1 MNAAV
6 NSKGRD
12 DPNVVKMCP
21 KGHETK
27 GDGDVPNDTGKH
39 IAAVLVLL
47 VAGAITWAGFQ
58 LSNNNAALMAQ
69 AAVSQSQNDLLKQLS
84 SDVRIIQSGM
94 AQQNGDLRVLRV
106 DLNNTMSRVNRVED
120 RQQLLDKQVLS
131 VLMGNRHKE
140 E

>member
-21 KGHETK
+21 KGQGTK
-27 GDGDVPNDTGKH
+27 GDGDVPNDTSKH
-39 IAAVLVLL
+39 IAAVLVLI

-84 SDVRIIQSGM
+84 SDVRIIQSGL
-94 AQQNGDLRVLRV
+94 AQQNGDLGVLRA
-106 DLNNTMSRVNRVED
+106 DLNNTMRRVTGVED
-120 RQQLLDKQVLS
+120 RQQLLDKQVLQA
-131 VLMGNRHKE
+131 LINGKQAE
-140 E
+140 G